1 MRKPRHVVVGVGNE
15 LRGDDAAGLE
25 VAARLRRRVPAG
37 VDVVLCGQEPS
48 RLMDAWEEADAA
60 VVIDAVSGETAPGTV
75 HRFDASVEPVPAR
88 VFRSSTHAF
97 GVGEVI
103 EIARAL
109 HKLPPRVLV
118 FGIEGAAF
126 STGAGLTPAVEAAV
140 DRTADAVLDE
150 FERLTGEETRCTSA
164 R

>member
-1 MRKPRHVVVGVGNE
+1 VVVGVGNR

-25 VAARLRRRVPAG
+25 VAARLRRRAPAG
-37 VDVVLCGQEPS
+37 VGVVLCEQEPS
-48 RLMDAWEEADAA
+48 RLIDAWEEAEAA
-60 VVIDAVSGETAPGTV
+60 VVIDAVSGGAAPGTV
-75 HRFDASVEPVPAR
+75 YRFDASAEPVPAR

-109 HKLPPRVLV
+109 HTLPARVLV

-126 STGAGLTPAVEAAV
+126 SAGTGLSPGVEAAV
-140 DRTADAVLDE
+140 DRTADAVLGE
-150 FERLTGEETRCTSA
+150 VERLAGEEATCTSG
-164 R
+164 RC